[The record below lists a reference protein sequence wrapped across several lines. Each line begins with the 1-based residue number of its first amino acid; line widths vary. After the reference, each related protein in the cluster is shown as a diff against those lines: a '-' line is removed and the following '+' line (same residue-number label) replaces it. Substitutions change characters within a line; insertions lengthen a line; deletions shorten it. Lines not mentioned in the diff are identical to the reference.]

1 MRAARTLLA
10 VGGLAACAY
19 ASGEEARP
27 SLAPPPDARDASVPR
42 VVDPAPRL
50 DPAIIAMRDAVNG
63 DRLLASITS
72 LVAFGTRNSCSVSTS
87 KTDGVGAARDFLH
100 DQLAAVAGLE
110 VRLHT
115 FRQEGCASGP
125 TMQANVVGVLP
136 GSSPTRLVV
145 VGGHYDSRSVDVF
158 DGDAAAP
165 GANDSGSQSAVVAEV
180 ARVLAGHRF
189 AATLVFVAFAG
200 EEQGL
205 LGSAAFVRDLP
216 VLFPGGRVEAMLD
229 LDIIGGDREANDPAS
244 LRQFRLYSPGTPRET
259 SPIGG
264 DGRTDDTSPA
274 RGLMR
279 FIGSVVTGYVSGMT
293 MSPQLREDRPGR
305 GGDHQS
311 FLAAAIPGVR
321 FIEAKETALHQHT
334 ADDTL
339 ANLTPDYV
347 TRMAQVV
354 STTAASLARAPRAPT
369 ALSATRTGGSLAIA
383 WQAPLPEAVDHYVV
397 AVRSVGENA
406 YRTRVGAADTALT
419 TALSTA
425 DAQDPIYVS
434 VAAVDADGHE
444 SLFAYPELRCDPTGC
459 APPADAD
466 DVTTTTN

>member
-1 MRAARTLLA
+1 MHAARTLLA
-10 VGGLAACAY
+10 VSGLAACAY

-27 SLAPPPDARDASVPR
+27 SLAPPVDARDASVPG

-63 DRLLASITS
+63 ERLLASMTS
-72 LVAFGTRNSCSVSTS
+72 LVAFGTRNSCSESTS
-87 KTDGVGAARDFLH
+87 PTHGVGAARDFLR
-100 DQLAAVAGLE
+100 DELAAVVGLD

-115 FRQEGCASGP
+115 FRQEGCAAGP
-125 TMQANVVGVLP
+125 TMQANVVGVLA
-136 GSSPTRLVV
+136 GSSPARLIV

-158 DGDAAAP
+158 DGASAAP

-216 VLFPGGRVEAMLD
+216 ALFPGGHVEAMLD
-229 LDIIGGDREANDPAS
+229 LDVIGGDREANDPAS

-259 SPIGG
+259 ATIGR
-264 DGRTDDTSPA
+264 DGSTDDTSPS
-274 RGLMR
+274 RGVMR
-279 FIGSVVTGYVSGMT
+279 FIGSVVTAYASGMA
-293 MSPQLREDRPGR
+293 MSPQLREERPGR
-305 GGDHQS
+305 GGDHES

-321 FIEAKETALHQHT
+321 FTEARETPLHQHT

-354 STTAASLARAPRAPT
+354 ATTAASLARAPRAPT
-369 ALSATRTGGSLAIA
+369 TLSATRTGGSLSIA
-383 WQAPLPEAVDHYVV
+383 WQAPVAEAVDHYVV
-397 AVRSVGENA
+397 AVRSVRENA
-406 YRTRVGAADTALT
+406 YRTRVMAAGTTLT
-419 TALSTA
+419 TALAAA

-466 DVTTTTN
+466 DVTATTN